1 MNIKTQLLQYQ
12 EEMEDLE
19 KKAQRIK
26 GSLDVE
32 YSKLREELGESAKTP
47 NDKLVQKAQTLLEDL
62 DAGIS
67 EMSDRLKKLMGEIQD
82 KYQELEEQEET
93 EGE

>member
-26 GSLDVE
+26 GALDVE
-32 YSKLREELGESAKTP
+32 YGKLREELNEDQTVSTEKLLITAQDVLERLQESI
-47 NDKLVQKAQTLLEDL
+47 E
-62 DAGIS
+62 
-67 EMSDRLKKLMGEIQD
+67 EMGTRLAKLMEEIQE
-82 KYQELEEQEET
+82 KYEELEHSEET
-93 EGE
+93 EE

>member
-26 GSLDVE
+26 GALDVE
-32 YSKLREELGESAKTP
+32 YSKLREELGESTKIST
-47 NDKLVQKAQTLLEDL
+47 DKLIQKAETLLKDL
-62 DAGIS
+62 DAGIN
-67 EMSDRLKKLMGEIQD
+67 EMSTRLEKLMEEIQD
-82 KYQELEEQEET
+82 KYQELEEQEED
-93 EGE
+93 